1 MLQFRRNSFS
11 LQTLKSHYL
20 STQGIA
26 NKYIYYFYYYTNTAH
41 MFFNCHFYICFD
53 LVNKIEYLIS
63 VCAFETG
70 AGYTLNILI
79 KTKQKLP
86 IFSMSNILLFW

>member
-1 MLQFRRNSFS
+1 
-11 LQTLKSHYL
+11 
-20 STQGIA
+20 
-26 NKYIYYFYYYTNTAH
+26 
-41 MFFNCHFYICFD
+41 MFFNFYFYICFD

-63 VCAFETG
+63 VCAFEAG